1 MLFIA
6 TIWIRDDLGNLTN
19 SVPESFIMAKILMQ
33 KFVYHNP
40 VQGKRYRKNTAKE
53 SVMQGICSTFC
64 KIDILFARQCVPLLL
79 TIYE

>member
-1 MLFIA
+1 MGVQSDCQNVL
-6 TIWIRDDLGNLTN
+6 
-19 SVPESFIMAKILMQ
+19 KILG
-33 KFVYHNP
+33 NP

-53 SVMQGICSTFC
+53 SVMQGICSKFC